1 MRLLVDIKQKHFH
14 RTDCLLVISYF
25 VEMMIHESQK
35 LQFKW
40 RVVRKCSY
48 GCGVMRSVVYKLVDI
63 IVYSEQ
69 RTVYS
74 CTVSLQS
81 LSRL

>member
-1 MRLLVDIKQKHFH
+1 MRLLVDIKQKHFQ

-40 RVVRKCSY
+40 RVESCKKVQLWLWCNEE
-48 GCGVMRSVVYKLVDI
+48 CGV
-63 IVYSEQ
+63 
-69 RTVYS
+69 
-74 CTVSLQS
+74 
-81 LSRL
+81 